1 MSPTRTGRG
10 LAAWLTS
17 RTDDEVAGLLAA
29 RPDLLHPVPPDFS
42 RLAGAASSR
51 ASLQLAVDR
60 LDTLALQVL
69 RTLATCDETTTY
81 DELAAAMQAPPD
93 GRLRDTV
100 DMLRARALCFG
111 EDDALDAPGELR
123 RMPLLPAEFGPHIAH
138 ALAEI
143 PPARQRVLLDDIGA
157 PHVEEWQALRE
168 LAVFFARPTNVRHL
182 LDDVS
187 PAAREA
193 LARVAGSH
201 GHGRV
206 TDAHRSVSVAT
217 ASSPVEELLARGLLV
232 ASVPDTVVIP
242 FEVATVLQPTYDE
255 PPVLDTTTHD
265 PSVVD
270 RTGGLHAHAFVQAVD
285 DLLATWS
292 DSPPAQLRSG
302 GLGVRELRRVAEL
315 LDLPSEQ
322 AALVVETAH
331 AASLLDATY
340 PAEEWLPTEAYDT
353 WRSRPIA
360 ERWTRLAAA
369 WLDTSRAA
377 GLVGQKDE
385 RDKSINALGS
395 GVLHGSV
402 AQVREATLSALA
414 TMPPGVAPTT
424 ESLVR
429 RTVWDRPRSG
439 GMRRRQLLEWT
450 LREAEQV
457 GVCGQ
462 AAITSYGRALLV
474 GDTDAAMRL
483 LTPCLPELGDQVL
496 VQPDLTAVAPGPLR
510 AEIRAE
516 LGLLADVESTGAA
529 TVYRFSPQSV
539 RRALDAGRTAA
550 GVRDWL
556 VGHSRTTVPQPLLYL
571 VDDVARRHGLLRAG
585 SATSYVRCD
594 DPAMLAEIVAHRKA
608 GPLALRLIAPT
619 VLVSQVERKA
629 LLDGLRELGY
639 APVAESATG
648 DVVVTA
654 SRTRRAQTRPR
665 PSWRPQS
672 PTERPNPQ
680 LVEQAVRMLRAGE
693 RVAGERVT
701 EHRSATATLP
711 RNPPRDTLSAIQR
724 SIAADHPLWI
734 GYANAEGRASLRL
747 IEPVA
752 VVGGL
757 VEAYDHLRE
766 SRRTFA
772 LHRITGYATVDD
784 DPVTD

>member
-1 MSPTRTGRG
+1 MSSTRTGRG

-17 RTDDEVAGLLAA
+17 RTDDEVAALLAA
-29 RPDLLHPVPPDFS
+29 RPDLLHPVPPDFG
-42 RLAGAASSR
+42 RLAGAVASR
-51 ASLQLAVDR
+51 ASMQLAVDR
-60 LDTLALQVL
+60 LDTLALQIL
-69 RTLATCDETTTY
+69 RTLATRDDTATY

-100 DMLRARALCFG
+100 DLLRARALCFG
-111 EDDALDAPGELR
+111 DDDALDAPGELR

-143 PPARQRVLLDDIGA
+143 PPMRQRVLLDDVGA

-168 LAVFFARPTNVRHL
+168 LAVYFAKPANVQL
-182 LDDVS
+182 LLADVS

-193 LARVAGSH
+193 LVRVASSH

-206 TDAHRSVSVAT
+206 ADAHRSVSVAT

-242 FEVATVLQPTYDE
+242 FEVATVLQPSYGE

-270 RTGGLHAHAFVQAVD
+270 RTGGLHAHAVVQAVE

-292 DSPPAQLRSG
+292 DTPPSQLRSG
-302 GLGVRELRRVAEL
+302 GLGVRELRRVADL
-315 LDLPSEQ
+315 LDLPTEQ

-331 AASLLDATY
+331 AAALLDATY
-340 PAEEWLPTEAYDT
+340 PAEEWLPTEAFDA
-353 WRSRPIA
+353 WRTRPVA
-360 ERWTRLAAA
+360 ERWATLAAA

-385 RDKSINALGS
+385 RDKTINALGS

-402 AQVREATLSALA
+402 AQVREATLGALA

-424 ESLVR
+424 ESLVG

-439 GMRRRQLLEWT
+439 GRRRRELLEWT
-450 LREAEQV
+450 LREAEQL

-462 AAITSYGRALLV
+462 AAITSYGRALLD
-474 GDTDAAMRL
+474 GDTAAATRL
-483 LTPCLPELGDQVL
+483 LASCLPELGEQVL

-510 AEIRAE
+510 PAVRTE

-529 TVYRFSPQSV
+529 TVYRFTPQSV

-550 GVRDWL
+550 GVHDWL
-556 VGHSRTTVPQPLLYL
+556 TAHSRTTVPQPLHYL
-571 VDDVARRHGLLRAG
+571 VDDVARRHGQLRAG

-594 DPAMLAEIVAHRKA
+594 DPALLAEIVAHRKA

-619 VLVSQVERKA
+619 VLVSQVDRKE
-629 LLDGLRELGY
+629 LLDSLRELGY

-648 DVVVTA
+648 DVVVTT
-654 SRTRRAQTRPR
+654 SRTRRAQTRAR

-711 RNPPRDTLSAIQR
+711 RNPPRDTLAAIQR

-784 DPVTD
+784 DG